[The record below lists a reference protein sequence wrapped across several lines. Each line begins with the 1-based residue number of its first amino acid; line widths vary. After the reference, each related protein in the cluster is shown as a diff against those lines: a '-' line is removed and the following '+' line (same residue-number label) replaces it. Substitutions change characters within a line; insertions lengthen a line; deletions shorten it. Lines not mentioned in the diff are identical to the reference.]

1 MDRDFIFIS
10 YSHKD
15 SDRILPLISRLEN
28 DGIHV
33 WYDEGI
39 DPGTEWDENIAS
51 HLKGCSG
58 IIAFLSENYLA
69 SENCR
74 DELNYARDLGRERLL
89 VYLEDVELPAGMAMR
104 LNRLQAIHKY
114 RYKAEDDFFAEL
126 IKAPMLQDFK
136 AASAAALSAAA
147 PTPAAPAPAAPA
159 PAMPSADQSSA
170 VNTDAVQVPYAGIPY
185 AADPEG
191 RPDDGP
197 MSKKDFLK
205 QPGNSTLSS
214 IVLIATFAVV
224 AFAVYLTVFGEY
236 LGCPVII
243 ILTII
248 GNRKLNFFLIIPCIL
263 ISLLLGIFMLHYHF
277 ILLALLVILFL
288 GLLRVDSEYNKYLYE
303 IKRP

>member
-126 IKAPMLQDFK
+126 IRAPILQDFK
-136 AASAAALSAAA
+136 AASEAALSAATL
-147 PTPAAPAPAAPA
+147 TPAAPASAV
-159 PAMPSADQSSA
+159 PSADQSSA
-170 VNTDAVQVPYAGIPY
+170 VNTDAVRVPYASIPY
-185 AADPEG
+185 ASGGGD
-191 RPDDGP
+191 RPAADGP
-197 MSKKDFLK
+197 MSKREFLK
-205 QPGNSTLSS
+205 QPEHHALGS
-214 IVLIATFAVV
+214 IVMIMTFAVIV
-224 AFAVYLTVFGEY
+224 FALFLLVFGDY
-236 LGCPVII
+236 FGCPVII
-243 ILTII
+243 ILTAI
-248 GNRKLNFFLIIPCIL
+248 GYWKLNYFFILPCAV
-263 ISLLLGIFMLHYHF
+263 ISLVFGFMMINLHF

-288 GLLRVDSEYNKYLYE
+288 GLFRADIEYNKYRYE
-303 IKRP
+303 IKRS

>member
-58 IIAFLSENYLA
+58 IIAFLSGNYLA
-69 SENCR
+69 SDNCR

-114 RYKAEDDFFAEL
+114 RYKNKEDFYAEL
-126 IKAPMLQDFK
+126 INAPMLMDFK
-136 AASAAALSAAA
+136 ASSSATLSSGQ
-147 PTPAAPAPAAPA
+147 P
-159 PAMPSADQSSA
+159 SA
-170 VNTDAVQVPYAGIPY
+170 VNSDAVAVPYASIPY
-185 AADPEG
+185 ASGGGDRPAADG
-191 RPDDGP
+191 LV
-197 MSKKDFLK
+197 SKREFLK
-205 QPGNSTLSS
+205 QPEHHALGS
-214 IVLIATFAVV
+214 IVMIMTFAVI
-224 AFAVYLTVFGEY
+224 AFALFLLVFGDY
-236 LGCPVII
+236 FGCPVII
-243 ILTII
+243 ILTAI
-248 GNRKLNFFLIIPCIL
+248 GYWKLNYFFILPCAV
-263 ISLLLGIFMLHYHF
+263 ISLVFGFMMINLHF

-288 GLLRVDSEYNKYLYE
+288 GLFRADIEYNKYRYE
-303 IKRP
+303 IKRS